1 LIIAALALALSA
13 CGSSAS
19 SGTSASSAP
28 ASTASPAS
36 SGSPALSGS
45 TTSSDASAT
54 EFCETWQEFR
64 TTLKEMSIILS
75 YGPKANPSTTSASVL
90 LPTMQAIGSAFGQ
103 LGKVA
108 PPAVSADM
116 AALTTYWSQV
126 VADFQYGKTVTQVE
140 AYIKAHPPTNAATI
154 NGNMAQLNNYLTST
168 CHINLS
174 S

>member
-1 LIIAALALALSA
+1 MLVTPLITAALALALSA
-13 CGSSAS
+13 CGSPAS
-19 SGTSASSAP
+19 SGTPTSSTPTSSAS
-28 ASTASPAS
+28 TNV
-36 SGSPALSGS
+36 SGS

-54 EFCETWQEFR
+54 AFCGAWQNFR

-103 LGKVA
+103 LDKVA
-108 PPAVSADM
+108 PAAVSADM
-116 AALTTYWSQV
+116 AALIIYWNQV
-126 VADFQYGKTVTQVE
+126 VADFQYGRTVTQVK
-140 AYIKAHPPTNAATI
+140 AYIKAHPPTNAGTI
-154 NGNMAQLNNYLTST
+154 NGNMQQLTTYLTTT

>member
-1 LIIAALALALSA
+1 M
-13 CGSSAS
+13 
-19 SGTSASSAP
+19 P
-28 ASTASPAS
+28 ASHYRTDNIWMKVSNIQFFRKPTFGGHAKVVQRA
-36 SGSPALSGS
+36 
-45 TTSSDASAT
+45 AT
-54 EFCETWQEFR
+54 R
-64 TTLKEMSIILS
+64 
-75 YGPKANPSTTSASVL
+75 PDRSTTSASVL

-126 VADFQYGKTVTQVE
+126 VADFQYGKTVTQVV

-154 NGNMAQLNNYLTST
+154 NGNMGQLDNYLTTT